1 MAHSS
6 PVDLVTGA
14 RRGMGAAVALASGH
28 FRFATGAVIIL
39 DGGLSSPR
47 P

>member
-1 MAHSS
+1 MAHAR

-14 RRGMGAAVALASGH
+14 PRGIGATVALASGH

-39 DGGLSSPR
+39 DGGLSLPR

>member
-1 MAHSS
+1 MTHSR

-14 RRGMGAAVALASGH
+14 PRGIGAAVALASGR
-28 FRFATGAVIIL
+28 FRFATGAAIIV
-39 DGGLSSPR
+39 DGGLSLPR

>member
-1 MAHSS
+1 MAHSR

-14 RRGMGAAVALASGH
+14 PRGIGAAVALASGH
-28 FRFATGAVIIL
+28 FRFATGAAIIV
-39 DGGLSSPR
+39 DGGLSLPR

>member
-14 RRGMGAAVALASGH
+14 RRGAGAAVALTSGH
-28 FRFATGAVIIL
+28 FRFATGAAIIL
-39 DGGLSSPR
+39 DGGLSLPR

>member
-14 RRGMGAAVALASGH
+14 HRGMGAAVALASGH

-39 DGGLSSPR
+39 DGGLSLPR

>member
-39 DGGLSSPR
+39 DGGLSLPR